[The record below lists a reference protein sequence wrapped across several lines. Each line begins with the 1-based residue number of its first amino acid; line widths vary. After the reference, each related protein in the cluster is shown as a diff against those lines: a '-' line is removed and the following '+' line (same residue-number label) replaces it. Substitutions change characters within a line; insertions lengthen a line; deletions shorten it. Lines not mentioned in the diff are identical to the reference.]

1 MLKFKIIFFS
11 MLIIYL
17 NAWAN
22 SYVFAENKDESEEIY
37 DIGEISVTPGKF
49 SIDEST
55 PSTYLIPK
63 SQMEKLPL
71 IDNDIYRAAHS
82 LPGVVS
88 DDFSARFSI
97 RGGERDEILVRLDG
111 MELYEPYHLQDF
123 GGAISVIDLGIVKHA
138 DLFTGGFPAEFG
150 DFMSGVFDVITG
162 EGKREKVSGDIG
174 IDLVNA
180 HTILE
185 IPFSKTSWLISAR
198 RGYIDML
205 MGLMESDEVFKPRY
219 YDLYSKL
226 IHNVSSQDKLSIHIL
241 HAGDTNEIDQTGE
254 ENDIQS
260 KYWNSLL
267 WTKWNH
273 RMGESIFWNTYL
285 FYGQSGRRKY
295 EGIDG
300 TDERSMS
307 YIGLKGDIKYDLTE
321 SQSVKLGLRW
331 QIGTADYNYFFR
343 EEQIENYVKT
353 KADGWEANFYVQD
366 EWLMNK
372 YLAWN
377 IGLRYFYQSY
387 GDTHSIMPRLA
398 LAIVPKKE
406 LTIRTAWGIY
416 DQPVK
421 ITNLPVE
428 EGISSAQSP
437 ERSIHYIL
445 SAEYLP
451 KPNLFIKSEA
461 YYKIFDNLVGQ
472 IKDYGRKEQF
482 FIPIKSGS
490 ANGIEFFIRHAPIA
504 KFSWGVGYGIAK
516 SSAEISAGTIPRNA
530 DRRHSLNLSANY
542 ALWTDGGI
550 NVSWRYH
557 SGEPYT
563 DAWYEKEL
571 SIDNNSYEWKKKY
584 GKINGKRYPSYHS
597 LDMRL
602 TKNFQ
607 LKSWYVSLYFQIMN
621 LYNRKNVHEYSFEQ
635 MIDENGEIYYQ
646 KVTEHFLPIIPTL
659 GMSVKF

>member
-1 MLKFKIIFFS
+1 MHKLKILFFAIFILTIWF
-11 MLIIYL
+11 
-17 NAWAN
+17 N
-22 SYVFAENKDESEEIY
+22 SFIFGETDDKSEEEVY
-37 DIGEISVTPGKF
+37 DLGEISITPGRF
-49 SIDEST
+49 SIDERA

-123 GGAISVIDLGIVKHA
+123 GGAISVIDMGIVRRA
-138 DLFTGGFPAEFG
+138 DLFTGGFPAEYG

-162 EGKREKVSGDIG
+162 ESERKKFGGDAG

-180 HTILE
+180 HTIFE

-226 IHNVSSQDKLSIHIL
+226 IHNISSRDKLSIHIL
-241 HAGDTNEIDQTGE
+241 QAGDKNEIDQIGE
-254 ENDIQS
+254 ENDIKS
-260 KYWNSLL
+260 KYWNSML
-267 WTKWNH
+267 WAKWNH
-273 RMGESIFWNTYL
+273 LMEDSIFWNTYF
-285 FYGQSGRRKY
+285 FYGQSGRKKY

-300 TDERSMS
+300 VDERSMS
-307 YIGLKGDIKYDLTE
+307 YVGLKVDLTYNLSE
-321 SQSVKLGLRW
+321 SQSIKSGFRW
-331 QIGTADYNYFFR
+331 QIGEADYNYFLR
-343 EEQIENYVKT
+343 EEQTETSINT
-353 KADGWEANFYVQD
+353 SANGWDANFYVQD
-366 EWLMNK
+366 EWRMNK

-387 GDTHSIMPRLA
+387 GNNHSIMPRLA
-398 LAIVPKKE
+398 LAITPKKE
-406 LTIRTAWGIY
+406 ITIRTAWGVY
-416 DQPVK
+416 DQPVR
-421 ITNLPVE
+421 ISNLPVE
-428 EGISSAQSP
+428 EGISSAQPP
-437 ERSIHYIL
+437 ERAIHYIL
-445 SAEYLP
+445 SAEYSP
-451 KPNLFIKSEA
+451 KTNIFIKSEA
-461 YYKIFDNLVGQ
+461 YYKDFDNLIGQ

-482 FIPIKSGS
+482 FIPIESGS
-490 ANGIEFFIRHAPIA
+490 AKGMEFFIRHIPIA
-504 KFSWGVGYGIAK
+504 KFSWGAGYGISK
-516 SSAEISAGTIPRNA
+516 SSAEIETGTIPKNS
-530 DRRHSLNLSANY
+530 DRRHSLNLNADY
-542 ALWTDGGI
+542 ALWTDGWI
-550 NVSWRYH
+550 NISWRYH

-563 DAWYEKEL
+563 EAWYEKEL
-571 SIDNNSYEWKKKY
+571 STDSSSYEWKKKY
-584 GKINGKRYPSYHS
+584 GQINGKRYPPYHS
-597 LDMRL
+597 LDVRL

-607 LKSWYVSLYFQIMN
+607 FKSWYISFYFQIMN

-635 MIDENGEIYYQ
+635 LVDENGEIYYQ

-659 GMSVKF
+659 GVSAKF